1 MNKTLNIF
9 FSFQVCPGQ
18 EYQRKLHP
26 DDNPLKTQQER
37 IRKGESCHFLV
48 RRNPN
53 YPRRRQLL
61 PLLNET
67 EDIVIPTNPTPK
79 SPTIAVESNCKQCQ
93 SNFKSCEFCNIKS
106 ALISSAKSPTSAAS
120 ALQSYNPV
128 YNVREIRTSSHS
140 FSSLGIDKKL
150 LDIQLSHRASMLT
163 GTGNSNTLPTTATA
177 TSTTDNVRPQSVHL
191 GSRRKCID
199 DSCETDINGNTT
211 TTMSTTKG
219 HVGEI
224 VNNNPSQGLGHFV
237 YI

>member
-1 MNKTLNIF
+1 M
-9 FSFQVCPGQ
+9 
-18 EYQRKLHP
+18 
-26 DDNPLKTQQER
+26 
-37 IRKGESCHFLV
+37 V

-79 SPTIAVESNCKQCQ
+79 SPTIVESNCKQCQ

-106 ALISSAKSPTSAAS
+106 ALISSAKSPTSAVS

-150 LDIQLSHRASMLT
+150 LDIQLSHRASLAAAN
-163 GTGNSNTLPTTATA
+163 GGGGIGGSSNTLAATATA
-177 TSTTDNVRPQSVHL
+177 DNVLVRPQSVHL

-211 TTMSTTKG
+211 SSTMSTTTATTKSL
-219 HVGEI
+219 VGEI
-224 VNNNPSQGLGHFV
+224 VNNNPSKGLGHFV

>member
-1 MNKTLNIF
+1 M
-9 FSFQVCPGQ
+9 
-18 EYQRKLHP
+18 
-26 DDNPLKTQQER
+26 KTQQER

-53 YPRRRQLL
+53 YPKRRQLL
-61 PLLNET
+61 PLLNDN
-67 EDIVIPTNPTPK
+67 EDIVIPTSPTPK
-79 SPTIAVESNCKQCQ
+79 SSSPAVESNCKQCQ

-120 ALQSYNPV
+120 VLQSYNPV

-150 LDIQLSHRASMLT
+150 LDIQLSHRSSLA
-163 GTGNSNTLPTTATA
+163 GRVGGNSGN
-177 TSTTDNVRPQSVHL
+177 STVDNSLIRPQSVHL

-199 DSCETDINGNTT
+199 DSCETDINGNIK
-211 TTMSTTKG
+211 STVKN
-219 HVGEI
+219 VVDEV
-224 VNNNPSQGLGHFV
+224 VNNNPSKGLGHFV

>member
-1 MNKTLNIF
+1 M
-9 FSFQVCPGQ
+9 
-18 EYQRKLHP
+18 
-26 DDNPLKTQQER
+26 
-37 IRKGESCHFLV
+37 V

-53 YPRRRQLL
+53 YPKRRQLL
-61 PLLNET
+61 PLLNDT

-79 SPTIAVESNCKQCQ
+79 SPTVESNCKQCQ

-150 LDIQLSHRASMLT
+150 LDIQLSHRASMS
-163 GTGNSNTLPTTATA
+163 GRVAGGGSSTTAD
-177 TSTTDNVRPQSVHL
+177 TTNNLVRPQSVHL

-211 TTMSTTKG
+211 TMSTTKSL
-219 HVGEI
+219 VGEV
-224 VNNNPSQGLGHFV
+224 VNNNPSKGLGHFV

>member
-1 MNKTLNIF
+1 MPAQIKDTFDLREVKNK
-9 FSFQVCPGQ
+9 GQ

-26 DDNPLKTQQER
+26 DDVPLKTQQER

-67 EDIVIPTNPTPK
+67 EDILIPTNSSPK
-79 SPTIAVESNCKQCQ
+79 SPVAESSCKQCQ

-106 ALISSAKSPTSAAS
+106 ALISSAKSPNSAAS
-120 ALQSYNPV
+120 ALQSYHPV

-150 LDIQLSHRASMLT
+150 LDIQLSHR
-163 GTGNSNTLPTTATA
+163 NSTIVSS
-177 TSTTDNVRPQSVHL
+177 TSDIVRPQSVHL

-211 TTMSTTKG
+211 TNSTTLSTTKG
-219 HVGEI
+219 IVGEV
-224 VNNNPSQGLGHFV
+224 VNNNPSKGLGHFV